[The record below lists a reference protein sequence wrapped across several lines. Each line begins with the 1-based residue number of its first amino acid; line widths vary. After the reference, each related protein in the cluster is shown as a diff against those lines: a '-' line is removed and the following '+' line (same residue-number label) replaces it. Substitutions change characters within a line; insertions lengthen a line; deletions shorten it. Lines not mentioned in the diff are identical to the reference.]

1 MSVVGGFITGER
13 VWKFPGGLKLNG
25 HKALSATSAIEI
37 APIPKTLILP
47 LSQHIGAAAKPLVE
61 VGDYVYRGQTIA
73 APDGYVSTPIH
84 ASSSGTVVAIEE
96 RPVPHPSGLT
106 AECIV
111 IETDGKDAALPT
123 PELEA
128 HSDYS
133 DIDPSHLRNLVRQAG
148 VVGLG
153 GAAFPSFIK
162 LNPGPGAQV
171 DALILNGA
179 ECEPYITCDQVL
191 MREQATDIIHG
202 AQLIMHA
209 VQAPTCLIG
218 VEDNKPESIDA
229 LNKAIAEL
237 GDGRIK
243 VVVVPTRYPQGG
255 EKQLVQALTGR
266 EVPSEGLPLDI
277 GIVCHNV
284 GTAAT
289 VWRAVTLGQPLI
301 SRVMT
306 VTGGAIKQ
314 PRNFEVRIG
323 TPVSELIEMAG
334 GTVATPERL
343 VMGGP
348 MMGFA
353 LSGTDVPVVKAT
365 NCILAQTATETAPA
379 ENAMPCIRCGE
390 CAEVCPA
397 GLLPQQL
404 YWHSRAKDLDRA
416 QEYKLF
422 DCIECG
428 CCAQVCPSHIP
439 LVQYYRF
446 AKTEIWEAERDKRKS
461 NHARERHEF
470 RQERIER
477 EEAEKQARLAAKKA
491 AIKDK
496 ESGKPDPVADAI
508 ARAKARKAEGA
519 DTEKPAA
526 KPEKTN
532 SDAVADLIAQAKA
545 KAAQKKADSPKADK
559 PKATTGDDPVA
570 AAIAKAKQKA
580 ADKQSDDAPAKDKP
594 VADDPVA
601 AAIAKAKAKA
611 ADKKAI
617 EDKPATDDPVAAAIA
632 KAKAKAAEK
641 KADEDKPAK
650 ASDDDPVAA
659 AIAKAKQKAAAKKA
673 DTSPETEQKPAD
685 DDPVAAAIAR
695 AKAKAAE
702 RKKDSE

>member
-1 MSVVGGFITGER
+1 MSAAAGMVTGAK

-25 HKALSATSAIEI
+25 HKTLSATSAIED
-37 APIPKTLILP
+37 APIPAYLILP
-47 LSQHIGAAAKPLVE
+47 LAQHIGAAAKPVVE
-61 VGDYVYRGQTIA
+61 VGDQVYKGQTIA
-73 APDGYVSTPIH
+73 APDGFVSTPIH
-84 ASSSGTVVAIEE
+84 ASSSGKVVAIEE
-96 RPVPHPSGLT
+96 RPVAHPSGLS
-106 AECIV
+106 AMCIV
-111 IETDGKDAALPT
+111 IETDGLDTPLST

-128 HSDYS
+128 HPDYS
-133 DIDPSHLRNLVRQAG
+133 ELDPSHLRNLVRQAG

-162 LNPGPGAQV
+162 LNPGPDAQV

-191 MREQATDIIHG
+191 MREQADDIARG

-209 VQAPTCLIG
+209 VQATTCLIG
-218 VEDNKPESIDA
+218 VEDNKSESIAA
-229 LNKAIAEL
+229 LNKAIDAL
-237 GDGRIK
+237 DDRRIK

-289 VWRAVTLGQPLI
+289 VWRAVTRAEPLI

-314 PRNFEVRIG
+314 PRNFNVRIG
-323 TPVSELIEMAG
+323 TPVSELLALSG
-334 GTVATPERL
+334 GTQGTPARL

-353 LSGTDVPVVKAT
+353 LTSDAVPVVKAT
-365 NCILAQTATETAPA
+365 NCILATTEAETAPV
-379 ENAMPCIRCGE
+379 EDAMPCIRCGE

-404 YWHSRAKDLDRA
+404 YWHSRARDLDRA

-439 LVQYYRF
+439 LVQFYRF

-470 RQERIER
+470 RQDRLDR
-477 EEAEKQARLAAKKA
+477 EEAEKKARLAAKKA
-491 AIKDK
+491 ALKKDT
-496 ESGKPDPVADAI
+496 SAANPVAEAI
-508 ARAKARKAEGA
+508 ARAKARKAETASGQPA
-519 DTEKPAA
+519 DP
-526 KPEKTN
+526 
-532 SDAVADLIAQAKA
+532 VADMIAQAKA
-545 KAAQKKADSPKADK
+545 KADGNKKIP
-559 PKATTGDDPVA
+559 
-570 AAIAKAKQKA
+570 
-580 ADKQSDDAPAKDKP
+580 
-594 VADDPVA
+594 
-601 AAIAKAKAKA
+601 
-611 ADKKAI
+611 
-617 EDKPATDDPVAAAIA
+617 EKPASTENSSSTDDPVAAAIA
-632 KAKAKAAEK
+632 RAKAKADQK
-641 KADEDKPAK
+641 KTD
-650 ASDDDPVAA
+650 SAA
-659 AIAKAKQKAAAKKA
+659 P
-673 DTSPETEQKPAD
+673 S

-702 RKKDSE
+702 KSDEKSDDPVAAAIAKAKARKAEQQSAPEEKPTADDDPVAAAIARAKAAAAAKKDGD